1 MIKDGVFPLSSY
13 PSSKRKIK
21 IKTTMADLL
30 KALNSEVR
38 PGEHGLVPFIVVDMM
53 DRGMLKFVSPT
64 AKKDI
69 EAERVN

>member
-1 MIKDGVFPLSSY
+1 MMRDGVFPLGSY

-30 KALNSEVR
+30 KALNNEVK
-38 PGEHGLVPFIVVDMM
+38 PGEHALVPFIVVDMM
-53 DRGMLKFVSPT
+53 DRGMLKFVNPN